1 MLDSVLNF
9 NESLSPSNILNFGA
23 IDKDED
29 VLIYYYDFD
38 LEFSEYESL
47 FISVDKFFVD
57 DKQEVKT
64 IRLSVINKMTM
75 KTSKR
80 FFGPPIKTGSNE
92 KYVFEA
98 VYSKHIGNISSED
111 FKQRYLLRLEVLIT
125 DTDKIGSADVAS
137 LVTNFKFYLKRGKR
151 V

>member
-1 MLDSVLNF
+1 MFDVTLNF

-23 IDKDED
+23 VDKDED

-47 FISVDKFFVD
+47 FVALDKLFID

-64 IRLSVINKMTM
+64 IRVSLLNRSTLKA
-75 KTSKR
+75 SKR
-80 FFGPPIKTGSNE
+80 YFGSPVKPGTSE
-92 KYVFEA
+92 RYVFEA
-98 VYSKHIGNISSED
+98 VYSRHTGKLSQEE
-111 FKQRYLLRLEVLIT
+111 FKQKYLIRLEVLVT
-125 DTDKIGSADVAS
+125 DVDKIGSTDITK

-151 V
+151 A

>member
-64 IRLSVINKMTM
+64 IRLSLINKTTM

-80 FFGPPIKTGSNE
+80 FFGPAIKAGSNE

-98 VYSKHIGNISSED
+98 IYSKHTGDISSED

-125 DTDKIGSADVAS
+125 DTDKIGSADVVS

>member
-1 MLDSVLNF
+1 MLDVTLDF
-9 NESLSPSNILNFGA
+9 NESLSPVNILNFGA

-47 FISVDKFFVD
+47 FVSLDKLFVD

-64 IRLSVINKMTM
+64 IRVSLLNRSTLKA
-75 KTSKR
+75 SKR
-80 FFGPPIKTGSNE
+80 YFGPPIRPGISE

-98 VYSKHIGNISSED
+98 VYSKHIGKIPQEE
-111 FKQRYLLRLEVLIT
+111 FKQKYLVRLEVLVTDVDKAGSTDIT
-125 DTDKIGSADVAS
+125 K

-151 V
+151 A

>member
-1 MLDSVLNF
+1 MLDVTLNF

-23 IDKDED
+23 VDKDED

-47 FISVDKFFVD
+47 FISVDKFFID

-64 IRLSVINKMTM
+64 IRLSVINKVTM

-80 FFGPPIKTGSNE
+80 FFGPPIKVGSNE
-92 KYVFEA
+92 RYVFESI
-98 VYSKHIGNISSED
+98 YSKYTGNISSED
-111 FKQRYLLRLEVLIT
+111 FKQKYLLRLEVLIT
-125 DTDKIGSADVAS
+125 DTDKVGSANVSS
-137 LVTNFKFYLKRGKR
+137 LVNNFKFYLKRGKR